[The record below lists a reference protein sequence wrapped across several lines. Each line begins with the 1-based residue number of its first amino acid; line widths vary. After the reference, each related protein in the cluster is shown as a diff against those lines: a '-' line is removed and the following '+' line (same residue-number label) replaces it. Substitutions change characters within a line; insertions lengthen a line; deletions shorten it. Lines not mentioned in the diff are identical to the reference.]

1 MQKNKIRMEMKEQL
15 KVVKK
20 TKTVKR
26 GISSATPNNKIK
38 SNFNTRNVSPVS
50 NYNTI

>member
-1 MQKNKIRMEMKEQL
+1 MQKNKIRMEIKEQL

-26 GISSATPNNKIK
+26 GILSATPNNKIK
-38 SNFNTRNVSPVS
+38 ISATVNVSPVS